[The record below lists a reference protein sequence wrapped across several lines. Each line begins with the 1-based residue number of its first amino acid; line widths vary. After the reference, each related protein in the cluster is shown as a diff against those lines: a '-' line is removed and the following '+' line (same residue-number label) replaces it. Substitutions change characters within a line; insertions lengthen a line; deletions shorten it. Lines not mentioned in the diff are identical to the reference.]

1 MLLKHLEAA
10 KFYNH
15 WKGQMS
21 PFRLGEKKKKKR
33 SLENLAPGMGLMAE
47 GLNEAM

>member
-1 MLLKHLEAA
+1 MLLKHLEAE

-21 PFRLGEKKKKKR
+21 PFRLGGKK
-33 SLENLAPGMGLMAE
+33 
-47 GLNEAM
+47 NEA

>member
-15 WKGQMS
+15 WKGQTS
-21 PFRLGEKKKKKR
+21 PFRLGGKKKKW
-33 SLENLAPGMGLMAE
+33 SLENLAPGLGLMAE